1 LIASREVISSRRR
14 VIAFALLGMISGT
27 ISATG
32 IIPFTPPDNF
42 GLLLIFVLPG
52 LVFGLII
59 GPSLA
64 YGGWLLPKYILVW
77 IIFTTVGHFVAA
89 LCVTALTWRLEAA
102 LPLSELSAIAIAAA
116 LAGALGGGILAGG
129 NRLLVP
135 DAGWIAPIIVADAL
149 GPLVLLHD
157 AGPVLGR
164 LMFSVIW
171 QAGHAA
177 ALAAA

>member
-64 YGGWLLPKYILVW
+64 YGGWLLPKYILV
-77 IIFTTVGHFVAA
+77 
-89 LCVTALTWRLEAA
+89 
-102 LPLSELSAIAIAAA
+102 
-116 LAGALGGGILAGG
+116 
-129 NRLLVP
+129 
-135 DAGWIAPIIVADAL
+135 
-149 GPLVLLHD
+149 
-157 AGPVLGR
+157 
-164 LMFSVIW
+164 
-171 QAGHAA
+171 
-177 ALAAA
+177 